1 MHFAGRLPCCSRLKT
16 LFRANSYTAR
26 SDAYLYLLTETYPPF
41 RDEHTR
47 PPGVESLPDG
57 ARVG

>member
-47 PPGVESLPDG
+47 PPGV
-57 ARVG
+57 